1 MASES
6 RDVSACFRPEGSSSG
21 AETEASGG
29 ASPGEASVKEA
40 NAARFRQ
47 TAEREF
53 QAFRKERLATGELE
67 CQKLISAA
75 QTHLTQA
82 RDPHAFLALQRKKQR
97 PCGGSAECPGL
108 VNLGLAWLGLLM
120 SLLDSR
126 LHTSRPAGC

>member
-1 MASES
+1 MGHCCKVPCAGTALHCAITGSMRARVVVQKRGRCRQKCKHMLQAS
-6 RDVSACFRPEGSSSG
+6 RSSSG
-21 AETEASGG
+21 AEIKANGG

-75 QTHLTQA
+75 QSHLTQA
-82 RDPHAFLALQRKKQR
+82 RR
-97 PCGGSAECPGL
+97 PVTFML
-108 VNLGLAWLGLLM
+108 
-120 SLLDSR
+120 
-126 LHTSRPAGC
+126 

>member
-1 MASES
+1 MQAHAP
-6 RDVSACFRPEGSSSG
+6 RLKKAPQVMSAKVC
-21 AETEASGG
+21 G

-82 RDPHAFLALQRKKQR
+82 RGSLA
-97 PCGGSAECPGL
+97 C
-108 VNLGLAWLGLLM
+108 M
-120 SLLDSR
+120 
-126 LHTSRPAGC
+126 